1 MRYRAAA
8 AEPASVTGSVRRP
21 RRERGPVRQIMGR
34 VASATVVLVVAWL
47 VVVAG
52 HGGYRDSVTG
62 RPPSLVA
69 AFYYVTVTLSATGYG
84 DITPVTPVARWVSI
98 LVIAPL
104 RVVFLII
111 LIGTTVEVLV
121 GRTRE
126 QLRRRRWRSRV
137 TGHIVVVGY
146 GVRGRAAIAALRG
159 RGIDLAGLAIVD
171 QREEEVAAANADGLT
186 AVLGDG
192 SSRTVLGTARVDT
205 ARAVVVTIPQD
216 ESALLATLN
225 ARALNPEALIV
236 ASVNDPDHVALFERN
251 GGASV
256 IAVADTVG
264 RLLGDAAL
272 DRPPRDRAPRDRGSR
287 TSAPPPGGRRG
298 R

>member
-272 DRPPRDRAPRDRGSR
+272 DRPPRDRTPRDRGSR